1 MGTMVGSLELGC
13 DCLGDIHYLDS
24 AQVLPTGDAIA
35 KKNGKCS
42 SSLRAFAEASRCRCA
57 AICIH
62 EEDASIAWRHHDG
75 RGGGNYVRRNRR
87 LVVSSWFT
95 VGNYDCETHHS
106 SSFPSLP
113 QLTTLSFA
121 PDGVRY
127 MMYPDGNLEV
137 DISLSGIVRTI
148 IAGVWVAFFQE
159 RQQ

>member
-1 MGTMVGSLELGC
+1 MVSAAGLPC
-13 DCLGDIHYLDS
+13 CLRRL
-24 AQVLPTGDAIA
+24 V
-35 KKNGKCS
+35 
-42 SSLRAFAEASRCRCA
+42 FAVEASRCCCA

-95 VGNYDCETHHS
+95 VGNYDCETRHS
-106 SSFPSLP
+106 SSFPSLS

>member
-1 MGTMVGSLELGC
+1 MQQL
-13 DCLGDIHYLDS
+13 
-24 AQVLPTGDAIA
+24 
-35 KKNGKCS
+35 
-42 SSLRAFAEASRCRCA
+42 SLRVFAEASRCRCA

-106 SSFPSLP
+106 SSFPSLS

-137 DISLSGIVRTI
+137 DISLSGIVR
-148 IAGVWVAFFQE
+148 ARLLLASGLHSSKSASND
-159 RQQ
+159 RADRSA